1 MGGQG
6 GRGGGTSP
14 TRDLEVKKAMKA
26 ISSRLPRGGDGIA
39 AGGRGRMPPQGEGG
53 AKGGLL
59 KSIGGSGSGR
69 QGEVKGC
76 APVEI
81 IVVDLLERKPACFH
95 DNSFYSVH
103 TVHHPTTSCLLH
115 IMMSA
120 SHIGACLTY

>member
-53 AKGGLL
+53 AKGGLS

-95 DNSFYSVH
+95 DNLFNSVQYI
-103 TVHHPTTSCLLH
+103 TPPRP
-115 IMMSA
+115 
-120 SHIGACLTY
+120 ACFTY